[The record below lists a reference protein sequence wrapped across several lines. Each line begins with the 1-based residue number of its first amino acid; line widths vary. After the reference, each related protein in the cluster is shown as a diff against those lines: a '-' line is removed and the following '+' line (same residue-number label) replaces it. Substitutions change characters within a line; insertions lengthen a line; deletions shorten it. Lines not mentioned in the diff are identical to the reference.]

1 METHGLPK
9 NASKY
14 SMMTYDPV
22 SHNLAGIEWPAQVTK
37 KDLPSGPLVVAPEQ
51 KTAYYF
57 PGNPLL
63 SIPTQVYS
71 YNYSSREI
79 TIKPAP
85 DRSWSSAVFVPVGV
99 KGVIIVLAG
108 RQMDQG
114 EWVPVSYGIETSNL
128 AKG

>member
-1 METHGLPK
+1 
-9 NASKY
+9 
-14 SMMTYDPV
+14 MMTYDPV
-22 SHNLAGIEWPAQVTK
+22 THGLAGIEWPAQATK
-37 KDLPSGPLVVAPEQ
+37 WNLPPGPLVVVPEQ
-51 KTAYYF
+51 KTTYYF

-63 SIPTQVYS
+63 STPTQVYS

-99 KGVIIVLAG
+99 KGAIIVLG
-108 RQMDQG
+108 GKQMDHG
-114 EWVPVSYGIETSNL
+114 VWIPVSYGTETSNS